1 MANYVEFKGLKH
13 YPIGDAELSLE
24 NETLVISNFGSDG
37 QNGYQ
42 VKFGDISQINTKYA
56 PYDFNEA
63 THQNF
68 KTISS
73 SEDGDSFTSSE
84 LAFYKEGGS
93 IYMAGNNLGN
103 ATNIVAKAYLNG
115 EVIREWNPTD
125 NLQAAAA
132 AVPWWAV
139 VYVVTHATVYYEKT
153 VEGNKERHEI
163 GGNWR
168 GSKSI
173 VQDNEGNEF
182 ETDRVTL
189 TYEFDVV
196 NPNTTTSLE
205 LRASNI
211 ESLTIDDY
219 AL

>member
-1 MANYVEFKGLKH
+1 MV
-13 YPIGDAELSLE
+13 
-24 NETLVISNFGSDG
+24 SNLGSDG
-37 QNGYQ
+37 QNGYL

-56 PYDFNEA
+56 PYVFNEN

-68 KTISS
+68 KTLSS

-84 LAFYKEGGS
+84 LSFYKEGDN
-93 IYMAGNNLGN
+93 IYMTGNSLGN
-103 ATNIVAKAYLNG
+103 VSNIVAKAYLNG
-115 EVIREWNPTD
+115 EVIREWNPLD
-125 NLQAAAA
+125 NIQTAAALA
-132 AVPWWAV
+132 PWWVVLYLAV
-139 VYVVTHATVYYEKT
+139 HATLYYEKT

-168 GSKSI
+168 GSESV

-182 ETDRVTL
+182 VTDRVTL

-196 NPNTTTSLE
+196 APNTKTSLE
-205 LRASNI
+205 LRAANI

-219 AL
+219 DL